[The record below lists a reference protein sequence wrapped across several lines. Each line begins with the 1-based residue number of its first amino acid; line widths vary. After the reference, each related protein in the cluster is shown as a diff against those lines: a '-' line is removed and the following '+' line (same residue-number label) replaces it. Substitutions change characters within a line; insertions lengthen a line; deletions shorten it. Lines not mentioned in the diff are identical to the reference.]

1 MTCLTIYSLYHLIIA
16 IVNSIGKKWNDE
28 LGEIWR
34 NQLKKWIKH
43 IWIPIV
49 IELVIILLT
58 LIFTGGLI
66 GYIYWMM

>member
-49 IELVIILLT
+49 IELVIVLLT

-66 GYIYWMM
+66 RYIYWMM

>member
-34 NQLKKWIKH
+34 NQLKTWIKH

-49 IELVIILLT
+49 IELVIVLLT

-66 GYIYWMM
+66 RYIYWMM

>member
-1 MTCLTIYSLYHLIIA
+1 MTVFTIYCLYHLIIA

-58 LIFTGGLI
+58 LIFTGAIIGLT
-66 GYIYWMM
+66 YMRM

>member
-1 MTCLTIYSLYHLIIA
+1 MTCFTIYCLYHLIVA
-16 IVNSIGKKWNDE
+16 IINSIGKKWNDE

-34 NQLKKWIKH
+34 NQLKKWLQH

-49 IELVIILLT
+49 IELVIILIT

-66 GYIYWMM
+66 SYIYWLM

>member
-1 MTCLTIYSLYHLIIA
+1 MTCLILYCLYHLIIA

-49 IELVIILLT
+49 IEIGIILLT
-58 LIFTGGLI
+58 LIFTGAIIGLT
-66 GYIYWMM
+66 YTRM

>member
-1 MTCLTIYSLYHLIIA
+1 MTCFTIYCLYHLIVA
-16 IVNSIGKKWNDE
+16 IINSIGKKWNDE

-34 NQLKKWIKH
+34 NQLKKWIHH

-66 GYIYWMM
+66 SYIYWLM

>member
-1 MTCLTIYSLYHLIIA
+1 MTCLTIYSIYHLIIA

-58 LIFTGGLI
+58 LIFTGGMI

>member
-1 MTCLTIYSLYHLIIA
+1 MTCLTIYCLYHLIVA
-16 IVNSIGKKWNDE
+16 IINSIGKKWDNE

-49 IELVIILLT
+49 IEIAIILLT
-58 LIFTGGLI
+58 LIFTAVIIELS
-66 GYIYWMM
+66 YIEM

>member
-1 MTCLTIYSLYHLIIA
+1 MTLITIYSLYHLIVA

-28 LGEIWR
+28 LGKVWQE
-34 NQLKKWIKH
+34 QLKKWIKH

-66 GYIYWMM
+66 SYIYWLM

>member
-1 MTCLTIYSLYHLIIA
+1 MTLITIYSLYHLIVA

-28 LGEIWR
+28 LGKVWQE
-34 NQLKKWIKH
+34 QLKKWIKH

-66 GYIYWMM
+66 SYVFWLM

>member
-1 MTCLTIYSLYHLIIA
+1 MTCLTLYCLYHLIVA

-28 LGEIWR
+28 LGEIWK

-49 IELVIILLT
+49 IEIAIILLT
-58 LIFTGGLI
+58 LIFTGAIIGLT
-66 GYIYWMM
+66 YTRM

>member
-1 MTCLTIYSLYHLIIA
+1 MTLITIYSLYHLIVA

-34 NQLKKWIKH
+34 NELKKWIKH

-66 GYIYWMM
+66 SYIYWLM